1 LKLCPESVMA
11 SNPKL
16 QTLKANTTHSIT
28 KQPTNHHQN
37 IQNTASLTQ
46 VRFLKSHEST
56 NNQKSLSNSHLH
68 LDPKQQ
74 PPPKHIHN
82 FPSPKTQNNHS
93 FNISVPQIYFEGFPI
108 WADYHRIKAS
118 FSKFGSVLKLY
129 VSRCVN
135 KSGSLFGFVT
145 LTSNFSD
152 KVLLESVND
161 IWFECHQLKA
171 NFARHYKKIPR
182 ENKAPDR
189 SKPKTTIRVPI
200 SERDERSYKEVL
212 SEGKVEQILLPVA
225 SGPKDYFEKLF
236 IDIEEEDYAWLK
248 RCLLGKIKKK
258 DPITLLYVLD

>member
-1 LKLCPESVMA
+1 
-11 SNPKL
+11 
-16 QTLKANTTHSIT
+16 
-28 KQPTNHHQN
+28 
-37 IQNTASLTQ
+37 
-46 VRFLKSHEST
+46 
-56 NNQKSLSNSHLH
+56 
-68 LDPKQQ
+68 
-74 PPPKHIHN
+74 
-82 FPSPKTQNNHS
+82 
-93 FNISVPQIYFEGFPI
+93 VPQIYFEGFPI

-129 VSRCVN
+129 VSRHVN

-145 LTSNFSD
+145 IASNFSN

-182 ENKAPDR
+182 ENTAPDR

-212 SEGKVEQILLPVA
+212 NEGKVDQILLPVA
-225 SGPKDYFEKLF
+225 SGPKDYFEKLS

-248 RCLLGKIKKK
+248 RCLLGKIKKGSNYSSIRFGLIQH
-258 DPITLLYVLD
+258 DIDFVGLRFFGASQVLVIFDNRDILMDSWRKNNKCWDVFLRKFAPGLRLTQL

>member
-1 LKLCPESVMA
+1 
-11 SNPKL
+11 
-16 QTLKANTTHSIT
+16 
-28 KQPTNHHQN
+28 
-37 IQNTASLTQ
+37 
-46 VRFLKSHEST
+46 
-56 NNQKSLSNSHLH
+56 
-68 LDPKQQ
+68 
-74 PPPKHIHN
+74 
-82 FPSPKTQNNHS
+82 
-93 FNISVPQIYFEGFPI
+93 
-108 WADYHRIKAS
+108 
-118 FSKFGSVLKLY
+118 
-129 VSRCVN
+129 
-135 KSGSLFGFVT
+135 
-145 LTSNFSD
+145 
-152 KVLLESVND
+152 VND
-161 IWFECHQLKA
+161 IWFEYHKLKA